1 MFGLRISSAN
11 PYHLL
16 QGEDRG
22 SSILCRDQGVGED
35 AQGENLKPGSW
46 IGIIESEF
54 EFEKR
59 ITLEELGLSHPEK
72 AQHK

>member
-1 MFGLRISSAN
+1 MFGLSISSAN

-35 AQGENLKPGSW
+35 AQGEDLKPGSW

-59 ITLEELGLSHPEK
+59 ITLEEL
-72 AQHK
+72 

>member
-1 MFGLRISSAN
+1 MFVLSISSAN

-22 SSILCRDQGVGED
+22 SYIISRDQGVGED
-35 AQGENLKPGSW
+35 AQEGEDLKLGSC

-59 ITLEELGLSHPEK
+59 ITLEEL
-72 AQHK
+72 